1 MADQP
6 DPLVTFLIEGAA
18 ERALPNLQERL
29 ADARCDRDPRR
40 EAVSA
45 LWAVADFLALT
56 CQSGVNRLPAI
67 PDARV
72 FEALASAPA
81 QRLPAWR

>member
-29 ADARCDRDPRR
+29 AD
-40 EAVSA
+40 
-45 LWAVADFLALT
+45 FLALT

-67 PDARV
+67 PDACV